1 MCKLDYDTLIR
12 LSPVNN
18 GISVAVAL
26 CVRMRVYMSCILI
39 DAVYLRILIIPDN

>member
-18 GISVAVAL
+18 GISVAVVL
-26 CVRMRVYMSCILI
+26 CVCMSCVLI
-39 DAVYLRILIIPDN
+39 DAVYLHILIIPDN